1 MARPEKEQA
10 VEEIAGKFGDAQAA
24 LLTEYRGLSVGEIA
38 EVRRAL
44 REAEADYKVLKNT
57 LTRIAVREV
66 GLDELVE
73 MLQGPTAVAFCRG
86 DAVAAAK
93 ALDDAAKKFPVLV
106 IKGGV
111 LRGQVIDAEQAQA
124 LAKLEPREVQ
134 LATIAMMMNAP
145 LQQTVN
151 VFSAL
156 LRDLG
161 SMLGQVLAQKESAE
175 PAGEPAAED
184 AEDGAEVSAEAA
196 ETPAAAAEAESE
208 SQEASA
214 QESESQEA
222 TDEGQVAPSE
232 QEEE

>member
-44 REAEADYKVLKNT
+44 RDAEADYKVLKNT

-106 IKGGV
+106 VKGGV
-111 LRGQVIDAEQAQA
+111 LRGQVIDAEQAKA

-134 LATIAMMMNAP
+134 LAKIAMMMNAP

-175 PAGEPAAED
+175 TEPAGEPTAEESAVD
-184 AEDGAEVSAEAA
+184 GGDGGDVSAGAES
-196 ETPAAAAEAESE
+196 TPAAATEE
-208 SQEASA
+208 
-214 QESESQEA
+214 ESESQEA
-222 TDEGQVAPSE
+222 TDQGQDAPTE

>member
-44 REAEADYKVLKNT
+44 RDAEADYKVLKNT

-106 IKGGV
+106 VKGGV
-111 LRGQVIDAEQAQA
+111 LRGQVIDAEQAKA

-134 LATIAMMMNAP
+134 LAKIAMMMNAP

-175 PAGEPAAED
+175 PPGEPAAED
-184 AEDGAEVSAEAA
+184 SAVDGGDGGEVSAEA
-196 ETPAAAAEAESE
+196 ESTPGAATEE
-208 SQEASA
+208 
-214 QESESQEA
+214 ESESQEA
-222 TDEGQVAPSE
+222 TEQGQDAPSE